1 MNGNYKEVSKT
12 LWIILFANFLV
23 ATTKIIVGN
32 IVMSASLIADGFHS
46 FADGSSNIAGL
57 IGVKFASKPTD
68 KEHPYGHEK
77 FELLS
82 SLVISGMLFFI
93 SGNIV
98 MNAFKKLFNPTELN
112 VNLYSIVA
120 VIITLIINI
129 IVATLEYKKGEKLNS
144 AILISDSMHTKS
156 DIFVSIGVLV
166 TLILINLGLPNIID
180 PIVSFIVAGF
190 IIKAAIE
197 IFISSSRVLVD
208 KNAVETKKVKDVLN
222 KYSEIKGIH
231 NIRSRS
237 TGKKIFLDLHM
248 LLQPNMTIKTSHDL
262 IHEIE
267 EDMKENIDD
276 KIQIIAHFEP
286 YYEDKK

>member
-1 MNGNYKEVSKT
+1 MDNNYKEVSKT

-23 ATTKIIVGN
+23 AIVKILVGN

-57 IGVKFASKPTD
+57 IGIKFASKPTD
-68 KEHPYGHEK
+68 KEHPYGYEK

-82 SLVISGMLFFI
+82 SLFISGMLFFI

-98 MNAFKKLFNPTELN
+98 MDAFKKLFNPTELN
-112 VNLYSIVA
+112 ISSYSIIA
-120 VIITLIINI
+120 IILTLIINI
-129 IVATLEYKKGEKLNS
+129 IVASLEYKKGKKLNS
-144 AILISDSMHTKS
+144 NILISDSMHTKS
-156 DIFVSIGVLV
+156 DIFVSLGVLF
-166 TLILINLGLPNIID
+166 TLISISLGLPNIID
-180 PIVSFIVAGF
+180 PIASFIVAGF

-208 KNAVETKKVKDVLN
+208 KKALDTRKVRKVLDE
-222 KYSEIKGIH
+222 YLEIKGVH

-248 LLQPNMTIKTSHDL
+248 LL
-262 IHEIE
+262 
-267 EDMKENIDD
+267 
-276 KIQIIAHFEP
+276 A
-286 YYEDKK
+286 